1 MAVSRSKTAH
11 GMTNERALLARFLE
25 PLLDGRDE
33 VSGNVV
39 ADGAVFE
46 LETFLHFFG
55 ILGERLKT
63 TNNLRHTTCDE
74 RRWRLEKKPTPTLP
88 YCP

>member
-1 MAVSRSKTAH
+1 
-11 GMTNERALLARFLE
+11 MTNEGPLLARFLE
-25 PLLDGRDE
+25 SLLDGRDE
-33 VSGNVV
+33 VAGNVV

-63 TNNLRHTTCDE
+63 TDDLRTATCDE
-74 RRWRLEKKPTPTLP
+74 RCRRLENKSTPTLP

>member
-1 MAVSRSKTAH
+1 
-11 GMTNERALLARFLE
+11 MTNEGPLLARFLE
-25 PLLDGRDE
+25 SLLDGRDE
-33 VSGNVV
+33 VAGNVV

-63 TNNLRHTTCDE
+63 TNDLRTATCDE
-74 RRWRLEKKPTPTLP
+74 RCRRLENKSTPTLP